1 MSRSSL
7 KKIKT
12 KSNNMD
18 MNNKKI
24 SQKMKKQRLVEY
36 KKNIIKYG
44 KIKLLH
50 K

>member
-1 MSRSSL
+1 
-7 KKIKT
+7 
-12 KSNNMD
+12 MD

-24 SQKMKKQRLVEY
+24 SRLVEY

-44 KIKLLH
+44 KIKQLH